1 MAELDLS
8 LSDALTDSVPQQG
21 PESLVEKD
29 FVAQLE
35 AEAFDDQVGETVGKT
50 DYVPLLDNDDTR
62 ADGSATLENGEQE
75 AHGVQKP
82 GCKLTAGGQT
92 SVLRPEPQ
100 GEVWPHSFD
109 QQQASATDFLSGSM
123 AGYSDP
129 LGSQTSPAHM
139 MDTGRMEAFSGF
151 SQPGGMGL
159 NVEVGAAPLSAER
172 MSSIAEPQHPTP
184 PAGSEAPKEHSPML
198 PEPQPPRSPLD
209 VSAGAVGDCWPDGA
223 GILSADLP
231 FTPSV
236 ANVITRHCGH
246 LAVSPDDSP
255 DSWPV
260 RESTAYAGGDE
271 REGDGSDRK
280 QKKKKK
286 RRQKDEGSY
295 EHPESRGHP
304 EVQTQ
309 GENTEEFYHRIGPRR
324 DRGEGGWEEQLG
336 KSGGRGKKGKSR
348 KKIPEEWGVGA
359 EPFVPSAAVTSQI
372 TEEKLLDLGSSTQA
386 NLEASFVDMD
396 TSQSPWKQEVFPE
409 EGLVPS
415 PLSEDLFS
423 PAAAPMIPLV
433 LNSEL
438 KATAPPFTMPSTTNS
453 ATLGSFPMVP
463 RPDDPF
469 DLLMDTENASLGNSS
484 QAFSPGGDLVDSGM
498 FDNTSSLLESHVQV
512 MPEGDT
518 SAFSPASQPSPGLS
532 QKGEVLATAPPL
544 SPSDA
549 SWLLNDSNVTG
560 NSELFDF
567 SDMSAPGHP
576 VTLGLSFDTPSP
588 APLRSPKTTAQEF
601 QPKEHKD
608 AKSAQKQSKKS
619 RSSSSSSSVKSP
631 TSPGAKNFP
640 LQASPLISPSSP
652 PSATPGSGLNPT
664 AKPFFP
670 SFADPMDEP
679 AMVPPV
685 APVIEVKSDKTEKA
699 EKKEEKQEDNVKNV
713 DLFDPLDKPE
723 QKSVTV
729 EYAISETPAKVEK
742 EIEKEKEKQTETE
755 KEKEKEAE
763 TEKEKEK
770 QTETQTEK
778 EKEAEKVKEK
788 ENENEKEMKD
798 AEKVREEKVTEKV
811 KVTEAQVEKVEE
823 KKETEKEKEKV
834 ESVQQKAEKE
844 DKMIKVEESPD
855 KSVKTDKIDKMEKAE
870 KVEMKE
876 EVTSKVETTE
886 KVEKVEMKEEVTSKV
901 ETTEKVEKVE
911 IKEEVTSKVETTE
924 NVEKVDKNEKPK
936 VEEIIEN
943 KNTEK
948 LEKTEIKDDK
958 EQHVDKA
965 EKTPEPQLTP
975 FKLDT
980 SSDKLEQKA
989 DVEAKTTPEAED
1001 TKIETADTDKD
1012 KDKKVEKDDE
1022 VEKVPEKPAEKP
1034 TQKSDKEEKQ
1044 DKVQANKKTVEKKD
1058 DKKDKAAKADGG
1070 EKAKK
1075 AKPATNG
1082 SSAPLSR
1089 DMASAE
1095 KKTKPVAGATK
1106 PSAAAKTRPTAA
1118 AAGGSVTAPTK
1129 RLTSSTTTTLSDKKT
1144 ATTKTPSSAA
1154 AGPKRPATTST
1165 SRPTSSSTTTA
1176 RDVRPKTTIEKR
1188 PLVPKAS
1195 TATSTGSTAAT
1206 KNGTATTA
1214 ASKAATSVRTTASTR
1229 TAATTAARRPLASKT
1244 DSKPGEEK
1252 KPGTLRTSTA
1262 DSTKPKTTTTR
1273 STASTTAASRTR
1285 TTAAKPATPSS
1296 TTGTAP
1302 EKKPMVPRTSRATSS
1317 TTNTTTTATS
1327 RTTARPNTAPA
1338 PDIRNVRSKI
1348 GSTDNMKHQP
1358 GGGKVSSASQSRG
1371 VASKDTS
1378 QGKVQIL
1385 NKKVDVSKVT
1395 SKCGSKDNIK
1405 HKPGGG
1411 DVKIESHKVSFR
1423 EKAQSKVSSMDNVSH
1438 SPGGGNVKIECFKL
1452 NFRENARSR
1461 TDHGADIITWPAP
1474 QDDNRPHPHGSSHS
1488 LHQNLRQQHPTPRS
1502 VSLIEPLA
1510 SAGCVGSPSAP
1521 SSLHLQG
1528 EVQGE
1533 DSSSLKGSLPFL
1545 SPLNPAEPLLS

>member
-1 MAELDLS
+1 MSS
-8 LSDALTDSVPQQG
+8 LSNQQPGSPFSEYSELCKVPSLTPTVPAQSWDWQSPAGMDRGTPRGLVVGAGALTPTGLTDEDKLCFYEQPGRGSMDGELKVPG
-21 PESLVEKD
+21 R
-29 FVAQLE
+29 
-35 AEAFDDQVGETVGKT
+35 VGGI
-50 DYVPLLDNDDTR
+50 
-62 ADGSATLENGEQE
+62 
-75 AHGVQKP
+75 
-82 GCKLTAGGQT
+82 
-92 SVLRPEPQ
+92 
-100 GEVWPHSFD
+100 
-109 QQQASATDFLSGSM
+109 SGST
-123 AGYSDP
+123 S
-129 LGSQTSPAHM
+129 LG
-139 MDTGRMEAFSGF
+139 
-151 SQPGGMGL
+151 
-159 NVEVGAAPLSAER
+159 
-172 MSSIAEPQHPTP
+172 
-184 PAGSEAPKEHSPML
+184 
-198 PEPQPPRSPLD
+198 
-209 VSAGAVGDCWPDGA
+209 
-223 GILSADLP
+223 
-231 FTPSV
+231 
-236 ANVITRHCGH
+236 
-246 LAVSPDDSP
+246 
-255 DSWPV
+255 
-260 RESTAYAGGDE
+260 
-271 REGDGSDRK
+271 
-280 QKKKKK
+280 
-286 RRQKDEGSY
+286 
-295 EHPESRGHP
+295 
-304 EVQTQ
+304 
-309 GENTEEFYHRIGPRR
+309 
-324 DRGEGGWEEQLG
+324 
-336 KSGGRGKKGKSR
+336 
-348 KKIPEEWGVGA
+348 
-359 EPFVPSAAVTSQI
+359 
-372 TEEKLLDLGSSTQA
+372 
-386 NLEASFVDMD
+386 
-396 TSQSPWKQEVFPE
+396 
-409 EGLVPS
+409 
-415 PLSEDLFS
+415 
-423 PAAAPMIPLV
+423 
-433 LNSEL
+433 
-438 KATAPPFTMPSTTNS
+438 
-453 ATLGSFPMVP
+453 
-463 RPDDPF
+463 
-469 DLLMDTENASLGNSS
+469 NASLGSAGESPDSPLSSSPSPSPASPGRLSSALGCGGTSRGSLPPVPGSPAKRMELSSPTSAVPPHSMGASLMEASPADGDSPSEPWNNSS
-484 QAFSPGGDLVDSGM
+484 FAESSPKVAMPQVAPNYCVIGVVNDNHLERGDEVVAGAGAALGAQQLSDGSSGDNSEEEEIEEEGEELEPCFMGRAQQQRKAMRRAMSECSHLSVPTSLELPDKYPGGDGAGLDQLVSPMGGPRRSPHSM
-498 FDNTSSLLESHVQV
+498 KRSLTVAEDQPQTPPPTLSAAGTTHIDLRQAP
-512 MPEGDT
+512 PEPRLCL
-518 SAFSPASQPSPGLS
+518 SPFPPLKDGNAGF
-532 QKGEVLATAPPL
+532 PL
-544 SPSDA
+544 SPLETPVEGFKVEKEPGGIVLPVPLSPKGFSSMDTTSALPVGSDT
-549 SWLLNDSNVTG
+549 DEETG
-560 NSELFDF
+560 RK
-567 SDMSAPGHP
+567 SDMAKEFDSSAA
-576 VTLGLSFDTPSP
+576 DTK
-588 APLRSPKTTAQEF
+588 LTA
-601 QPKEHKD
+601 
-608 AKSAQKQSKKS
+608 SAGVDFGAGNKS
-619 RSSSSSSSVKSP
+619 RLDIGGDLATGGS
-631 TSPGAKNFP
+631 TS
-640 LQASPLISPSSP
+640 L
-652 PSATPGSGLNPT
+652 GSNSTTNPFIT
-664 AKPFFP
+664 A
-670 SFADPMDEP
+670 D
-679 AMVPPV
+679 
-685 APVIEVKSDKTEKA
+685 VKSDKTEKA

-1095 KKTKPVAGATK
+1095 KKTK
-1106 PSAAAKTRPTAA
+1106 
-1118 AAGGSVTAPTK
+1118 
-1129 RLTSSTTTTLSDKKT
+1129 
-1144 ATTKTPSSAA
+1144 
-1154 AGPKRPATTST
+1154 
-1165 SRPTSSSTTTA
+1165 
-1176 RDVRPKTTIEKR
+1176 TTIEKR

-1378 QGKVQIL
+1378 QGKVQIVSKKLDFSHVSSRLGSKDNMKHVPGGGNVQIL

>member
-788 ENENEKEMKD
+788 ENEKEMKD

-886 KVEKVEMKEEVTSKV
+886 KVEKVEIKEEVTSKV

-958 EQHVDKA
+958 EQHVDKD

-975 FKLDT
+975 FKLDA

-1044 DKVQANKKTVEKKD
+1044 DKVQGSKKTVEKKD

-1095 KKTKPVAGATK
+1095 KKT
-1106 PSAAAKTRPTAA
+1106 
-1118 AAGGSVTAPTK
+1118 
-1129 RLTSSTTTTLSDKKT
+1129 
-1144 ATTKTPSSAA
+1144 
-1154 AGPKRPATTST
+1154 
-1165 SRPTSSSTTTA
+1165 
-1176 RDVRPKTTIEKR
+1176 KTTIEKR

-1378 QGKVQIL
+1378 QGKVQIVSKKLDFSHVSSRLGSKDNMKHVPGGGNVQIL

-1438 SPGGGNVKIECFKL
+1438 SPGGGNVKAE
-1452 NFRENARSR
+1452 
-1461 TDHGADIITWPAP
+1461 GAQETTEGNGTPLSGTEAPAP
-1474 QDDNRPHPHGSSHS
+1474 GS
-1488 LHQNLRQQHPTPRS
+1488 
-1502 VSLIEPLA
+1502 EPGQA
-1510 SAGCVGSPSAP
+1510 GSPAAQENGLKEGAP
-1521 SSLHLQG
+1521 C
-1528 EVQGE
+1528 
-1533 DSSSLKGSLPFL
+1533 DSEGLR
-1545 SPLNPAEPLLS
+1545 EPQALDSRIPETN

>member
-62 ADGSATLENGEQE
+62 ADGGATLENGEQE

-82 GCKLTAGGQT
+82 
-92 SVLRPEPQ
+92 
-100 GEVWPHSFD
+100 
-109 QQQASATDFLSGSM
+109 GSM

-324 DRGEGGWEEQLG
+324 DRAEGGWEEQLG

-348 KKIPEEWGVGA
+348 KKIPDEWGVGA

-386 NLEASFVDMD
+386 NLEASFADMD

-453 ATLGSFPMVP
+453 ATLGSFPMAP

-498 FDNTSSLLESHVQV
+498 FDNTSSLLESHMQV

-640 LQASPLISPSSP
+640 FQASPLISPSSP

-755 KEKEKEAE
+755 KEKEKEKEAE

-770 QTETQTEK
+770 QIETQTEK

-788 ENENEKEMKD
+788 EKEMKD
-798 AEKVREEKVTEKV
+798 AEKVKEEKVTEKV

-855 KSVKTDKIDKMEKAE
+855 KSVKTDKIDKTEKTE
-870 KVEMKE
+870 NVEM
-876 EVTSKVETTE
+876 
-886 KVEKVEMKEEVTSKV
+886 
-901 ETTEKVEKVE
+901 
-911 IKEEVTSKVETTE
+911 KEEVTSKVETTE

-948 LEKTEIKDDK
+948 LEKTEMKDDK
-958 EQHVDKA
+958 EQHVDKV

-975 FKLDT
+975 VKLDT

-989 DVEAKTTPEAED
+989 DVEAKTTPEVED

-1012 KDKKVEKDDE
+1012 KDKKAEKDDE
-1022 VEKVPEKPAEKP
+1022 VEKAPEKPVEKP

-1095 KKTKPVAGATK
+1095 KKTKPAAGVTK
-1106 PSAAAKTRPTAA
+1106 PSTAAKTRPTAA

-1378 QGKVQIL
+1378 QGKVQIVSKKLDFSHVSSRLGSKDNMKHVPGGGNVQIL

-1438 SPGGGNVKIECFKL
+1438 SPGGGNVKAEGGQETTEGNGTPL
-1452 NFRENARSR
+1452 SGTEA
-1461 TDHGADIITWPAP
+1461 PAP
-1474 QDDNRPHPHGSSHS
+1474 GS
-1488 LHQNLRQQHPTPRS
+1488 
-1502 VSLIEPLA
+1502 EPGQA
-1510 SAGCVGSPSAP
+1510 GSPAAQENGLKEGAP
-1521 SSLHLQG
+1521 C
-1528 EVQGE
+1528 
-1533 DSSSLKGSLPFL
+1533 DSEGLR
-1545 SPLNPAEPLLS
+1545 EPQALDSRIPETSI